1 MELVKNKQLVCLA
14 LEIYALV
21 AEAAG
26 HLIKHKQKL
35 EAEEP
40 EETELLRWP
49 QMQQAVTT
57 MEENL
62 ILDML
67 AEDMEAEVAAVLLV
81 AQAHKASSSSVML
94 VNFDK
99 EE

>member
-1 MELVKNKQLVCLA
+1 MEQ
-14 LEIYALV
+14 
-21 AEAAG
+21 EA
-26 HLIKHKQKL
+26 HLLIPHKRL
-35 EAEEP
+35 
-40 EETELLRWP
+40 
-49 QMQQAVTT
+49 
-57 MEENL
+57 ENL